1 MDKDKENSDGSELR
15 HRAEKQKQTEPAG
28 PEEIDGMSTKDM
40 AKMIHE
46 LRVHQIELKM
56 QNEELRRIQEELEE
70 ARDRYSHLFD
80 FAPVGY
86 LTVNEKGI
94 VEGANLTFATLM
106 GMERSAVV
114 GKPFSRFV
122 QREDQDVY
130 YLNSQR
136 LLESRALQSFTLRL
150 TKNDGSDFFANL
162 ECMLI
167 RENVSAPKQIRIVV
181 SDITEQKKL
190 EWRLW
195 QAQKMESIAKLAGG
209 IAHQFNNALFVIVAT
224 TDLLEMQVQNDEMT
238 SEYFDSIKKSTARM
252 TNLTRQLLAYAR
264 GGKYEVKNISL
275 SVLVR
280 NTLPLLQHTLDP
292 SISVETNLPDD
303 ISKTRGDLTQLV
315 MVLSILLSNSTEAI
329 ESEGHIKITCRNE
342 LITKEDV
349 KAFPGLLPGPY
360 VSLTVEDNGR
370 GMDEE
375 TKKRAFEPFFTTK
388 FLGRGLGLAA
398 TYGIVK
404 NHGGWISIESQLDR
418 GTSVR
423 IYLPA
428 VREIKEKK
436 AQRVH
441 KEPLKGTGTILLI
454 EDELAV
460 IETLRKLLE
469 RLGYKVLEAKTGK
482 GAIRLVRAYEG
493 EIDLAILDV
502 FLPDVNGNKVY
513 PLLKEFR
520 PDMKVLV
527 FSGYSIEGPAQEI
540 LDAGAHGFVQ
550 KPVSVEEL
558 SEKLKQLL
566 QAG

>member
-15 HRAEKQKQTEPAG
+15 HRAEKQMQTEPAG

-70 ARDRYSHLFD
+70 ARDRYSHLYD

-114 GKPFSRFV
+114 GKPFSRFI

-130 YLNSQR
+130 YLNIQR
-136 LLESRALQSFTLRL
+136 LLESGALQSFKLRL
-150 TKNDGSDFFANL
+150 TKNDGSDFFTNL

-224 TDLLEMQVQNDEMT
+224 TDLLEMQVPNDEMT

-252 TNLTRQLLAYAR
+252 TKLTRQLLGYAR
-264 GGKYEVKNISL
+264 GGKYEVKDISL

-342 LITKEDV
+342 LITKEDAKV
-349 KAFPGLLPGPY
+349 FPGLLPGPY

-375 TKKRAFEPFFTTK
+375 TKKRVFEPFFTTK

-482 GAIRLVRAYEG
+482 DAIRLIRAYEG

-502 FLPDVNGNKVY
+502 FLPDMNGNKVY

-520 PDMKVLV
+520 PDLKVLV

-550 KPVSVEEL
+550 KPVSAEEL
-558 SEKLKQLL
+558 SEKLKELL

>member
-15 HRAEKQKQTEPAG
+15 HRAEKQMQTEPAG

-70 ARDRYSHLFD
+70 ARDRYSHLYD

-94 VEGANLTFATLM
+94 VEGANLTFATLV

-114 GKPFSRFV
+114 GKPFSRFI

-130 YLNSQR
+130 YLNIQR
-136 LLESRALQSFTLRL
+136 LLESGALQSFKLRL
-150 TKNDGSDFFANL
+150 TKNDGSDFFTNL

-181 SDITEQKKL
+181 SDITEQKEL
-190 EWRLW
+190 EWRLQ

-224 TDLLEMQVQNDEMT
+224 TDLLEMQVPNDEMT
-238 SEYFDSIKKSTARM
+238 SEYFDSIKKSTGRM
-252 TNLTRQLLAYAR
+252 TQLTRQLLAYAR
-264 GGKYEVKNISL
+264 GGKYEVKDISL

-292 SISVETNLPDD
+292 SIYVETNLPDD

-315 MVLSILLSNSTEAI
+315 MVLSILLSNAAEAI
-329 ESEGHIKITCRNE
+329 ESEGHIKIACRNE
-342 LITKEDV
+342 LITKEDA

-370 GMDEE
+370 GMNEE
-375 TKKRAFEPFFTTK
+375 TKRRVFEPFFTTK

-398 TYGIVK
+398 AYGIVK
-404 NHGGWISIESQLDR
+404 NHGGWISIESQPDR
-418 GTSVR
+418 GTSLC

-428 VREIKEKK
+428 LREIEEKK
-436 AQRVH
+436 AQRVF
-441 KEPLKGTGTILLI
+441 KELRKGTGTILLI

-469 RLGYKVLEAKTGK
+469 RLGYNVLEAKTGK
-482 GAIRLVRAYEG
+482 EAIRLARAYDG

-502 FLPDVNGNKVY
+502 FLPDMNGNKIY

-520 PDMKVLV
+520 PNLKVLV

-550 KPVSVEEL
+550 KPVSVEKL
-558 SEKLKQLL
+558 SEKLKELL
-566 QAG
+566 LAG